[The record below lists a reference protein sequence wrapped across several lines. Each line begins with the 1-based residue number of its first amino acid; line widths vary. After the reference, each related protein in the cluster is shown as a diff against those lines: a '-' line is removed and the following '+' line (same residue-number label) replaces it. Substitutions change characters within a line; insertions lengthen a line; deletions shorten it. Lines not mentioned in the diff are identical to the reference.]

1 MVGGVENGIVV
12 FDSIFYKHNV
22 VGGILKKIY
31 ILFKLNYILT
41 LTLLKS
47 ILNIIKV
54 GGAR

>member
-1 MVGGVENGIVV
+1 MMVGVEYEIGVFNT
-12 FDSIFYKHNV
+12 IFYKHNV
-22 VGGILKKIY
+22 LCGILKKFY

-47 ILNIIKV
+47 ILNIIKA